1 MTLDERIEEI
11 CRNTSGLSSKN
22 KIDLLD
28 AARELRR
35 WAEASKIIE
44 STARQAL
51 KELNESFRT
60 D

>member
-35 WAEASKIIE
+35 WTEALKIIE

-51 KELNESFRT
+51 KGPIE
-60 D
+60 